1 MRKLLYAPFGVIAGV
16 IGAKLGRKV
25 FDGLWAKVDD
35 EAPPSP
41 IKADVDWRK
50 AVGGAALEAAA
61 YAGTKAAK
69 CRPSSA
75 SIGRPVGPVAR
86 TQRVSTAGPA
96 RSAASSSSDSRIGS
110 SALCSIWPDSN
121 VSASTPSVWQSSSS
135 LSPSSSIRRAA
146 RA

>member
-35 EAPPSP
+35 AAPPSP

-61 YAGTKAAK
+61 YAGTKAAVN
-69 CRPSSA
+69 RM
-75 SIGRPVGPVAR
+75 
-86 TQRVSTAGPA
+86 TAKSFHHLLG
-96 RSAASSSSDSRIGS
+96 
-110 SALCSIWPDSN
+110 IWPEKPEAVAVAVAVADEP
-121 VSASTPSVWQSSSS
+121 STE
-135 LSPSSSIRRAA
+135 
-146 RA
+146 